1 MFSVD
6 TSNRSVRRFPPLSR
20 IARSR
25 GHWQRFRRDEDGS
38 MMIMGTF
45 LFLMI
50 LMIGGIGID
59 LMHFE
64 RERAKLQYTLDR
76 AVLAAADLDQPLPPK
91 EVVRDYFAKAGLDQ
105 HIKSINVIP
114 GINFRNV
121 SVTAQSAMPTQFIH
135 MMDVNEL
142 TVPATGSAEER
153 VPKVE
158 ISLVLDISGSMRN
171 NSRMDK
177 LRPAAV
183 NFINLV
189 LKDDAKAKTSVN
201 LIPYAGQTN
210 PGPWMF
216 SHLNGVRYPDIPL
229 APEDGGTADGRYPNV
244 SSCLEIGSSD
254 FSHSGL
260 PNQAAYDQVPHF
272 MNWKIASA
280 VMDWGWCPQ
289 DQSSI
294 VYASNDAGALNGM
307 INTMRMHDGTGTH
320 YAMKYA
326 LSLLDPGSRS
336 TFSQMATAGLLPN
349 EFKTRPA
356 DWSDT
361 ETKKYIVLMTDGQI
375 TEQVRPNDGMH
386 EDNPTIELK
395 EGNASGKTRISTAS
409 NNVQSF
415 YSQCDLAKHPSRNVI
430 IYTIAFDV
438 AGSPRTQMKNCA
450 SSPSHFSIADP
461 DSIDWVFEQ
470 IAGQINELKLVN

>member
-1 MFSVD
+1 MFACDKSD
-6 TSNRSVRRFPPLSR
+6 RPGLRSPLPACLDKPR
-20 IARSR
+20 AHLR
-25 GHWQRFRRDEDGS
+25 QFRCEEDGS
-38 MMIMGTF
+38 MMIMGAF

-76 AVLAAADLDQPLPPK
+76 AVLAAADLDQTLPPK
-91 EVVRDYFAKAGLDQ
+91 EVVREYFDKAGLAE
-105 HIKSINVIP
+105 HITSINVVP
-114 GINFRNV
+114 GLNFRNV
-121 SVTAQSAMPTQFIH
+121 SATAESTMPTQFMH
-135 MMDVNEL
+135 MMDLNEL
-142 TVPATGSAEER
+142 VVPAAGSAEER

-189 LKDDAKAKTSVN
+189 LKDDARTKTSVN

-216 SHLNGVRYPDIPL
+216 AHLNGQRYPDIPL
-229 APEDGGTADGRYPNV
+229 APEDGGTDDGRYPNV
-244 SSCLEIGSSD
+244 SSCLELGASD
-254 FSHSGL
+254 FSHTGL
-260 PNQAAYDQVPHF
+260 PSQASYDQVPHF
-272 MNWKIASA
+272 MNWKIASS

-294 VYASNDAGALNGM
+294 VYASNDPAALNGM

-320 YAMKYA
+320 YGMKYA
-326 LSLLDPGSRS
+326 LALLDPSSRS
-336 TFSQMATAGLLPN
+336 TFTQMSAAGLVPD
-349 EFKTRPA
+349 EFKTRPSNWL
-356 DWSDT
+356 DS

-375 TEQVRPNDGMH
+375 TEQVRPKDVMH
-386 EDNPTIELK
+386 EDNPKKELK
-395 EGNASGKTRISTAS
+395 EGNASGKKNITSAS
-409 NNVQSF
+409 DNVQSF
-415 YSQCDLAKHPSRNVI
+415 YSQCNLAKDPSRNVI
-430 IYTIAFDV
+430 VYTIAFDV

-461 DSIDWVFEQ
+461 NSIDWVLEQ